1 MSRYSAKHPS
11 TRTRSPSRL
20 TCSGSPF
27 SGFRQCTS
35 PEQEDSPVW
44 SGTASL
50 KSTTVQIPNMST
62 GAQQTAGQLILGP
75 RRPSRL
81 FGKRFEFETSSL
93 FGFSPNTFMRVVFQ
107 TDCEGFLRE
116 TGYEQWLALKSLGRS
131 LESGSKMHRS
141 SIDALRWTGPN
152 PEPPFIRHSAHFSQ
166 DTLPPSTT
174 TPWRILRQVIRST
187 EHEVIRRVLVRLA
200 FYDRLGSHC
209 LKLAT
214 ESPDAPIGRLIVKH
228 GLLHWQQAFPGIH
241 PRAALC
247 IEATL
252 HHLAW
257 FEAELERTAGARKP
271 ISVLEYVTPP
281 TRPMRAWFNQL
292 LEATKC
298 ENLVDLHH
306 LLLKRDVRHLD
317 RPISH
322 DLLKKWSSSQVLIPK
337 SAVNALLS
345 LLDTDDKRDFHRL
358 GLVIAK
364 TLTLLVEAARCFSGA
379 DVTTAAAQR
388 HLFDRL
394 TQLKQEFGCRTSPYG
409 SRLFPFGA
417 AT

>member
-1 MSRYSAKHPS
+1 
-11 TRTRSPSRL
+11 
-20 TCSGSPF
+20 
-27 SGFRQCTS
+27 
-35 PEQEDSPVW
+35 
-44 SGTASL
+44 
-50 KSTTVQIPNMST
+50 
-62 GAQQTAGQLILGP
+62 
-75 RRPSRL
+75 
-81 FGKRFEFETSSL
+81 
-93 FGFSPNTFMRVVFQ
+93 MRVLFQ
-107 TDCEGFLRE
+107 TDMEGLLRE
-116 TGYEQWLALKSLGRS
+116 AGYEQWLALRSLGRS

-141 SIDALRWTGPN
+141 SVEALRWTGPN
-152 PEPPFIRHSAHFSQ
+152 PEPPFIRHSALFSN

-174 TPWRILRQVIRST
+174 THWRILRQVIRTT
-187 EHEVIRRVLVRLA
+187 EHDAIRRVLVRLA
-200 FYDRLGSHC
+200 FYDRLGSQC
-209 LKLAT
+209 LKLAM
-214 ESPDAPIGRLIVKH
+214 EAPDAPIVRLVIKS
-228 GLLHWQQAFPGIH
+228 GFLHWEEAFPGIH

-257 FEAELERTAGARKP
+257 FEVELERTAGTRTP
-271 ISVLEYVTPP
+271 IRVLEYVTPP
-281 TRPMRAWFNQL
+281 TRPMRAWFNRL

-337 SAVNALLS
+337 AAAKALLS

-364 TLTLLVEAARCFSGA
+364 SLTLLVEGVRCFTGA
-379 DVTTAAAQR
+379 NATAAAAQR
-388 HLFDRL
+388 HVFARL
-394 TQLKQEFGCRTSPYG
+394 TQLKHEFGCRTSPYG
-409 SRLFPFGA
+409 SRLFPFGT